1 MCVTR
6 TCIKSTPQF
15 LVKQFAGNFRLT
27 RVYRLGPTYTK
38 KLTPAFGMRAYSFSA
53 SFLSSSKLQQYY
65 MHDISIFTFLNTTQH
80 KQNILMEPGTQN
92 FAPCR
97 ASQIQY
103 CDHSRPIPVMVYA
116 ESSIMISVTVF
127 HNLGKMQRYKH
138 IKNRQSVNTRIN
150 SRQLLA

>member
-1 MCVTR
+1 MTL

-38 KLTPAFGMRAYSFSA
+38 NLLPLSACERTPFQRVFC
-53 SFLSSSKLQQYY
+53 LLPNCNN
-65 MHDISIFTFLNTTQH
+65 IICTIFTFLNTTQH